1 MLSSEGKPTDTE
13 ALGKKVSPDTEF
25 QWDKESEREQVIQLI
40 ETFLSFEA
48 CLYHQVLP
56 LRFEDKSLILG
67 MVNPDDETALDYVS
81 RILSYVNCTMVIQ
94 PMSADTHR
102 SILSAYLNYK
112 NTSQSVPQQL
122 PLPEAYPKADPEE
135 LPTPLGSQATQSH
148 SYEGLPINA
157 KQESSASRLEAVA
170 IEQKIQ
176 HKIQQKLVESTHQ
189 YRQYIDTSPNS
200 QQHNTSAPIFETHLH
215 KTGKEQNTDITASTQ
230 IPSLRVTEPDE
241 LTPVELL
248 PTLPPKRFLEELLG
262 RVIVGGIG
270 RLYFE
275 RLPYEGKILWSEN
288 GVLQSVLE
296 KLPLSVFQ
304 GALNELKKFANLRVT
319 TLSEP
324 KQVEKEYMYQQQR
337 LLLRLRVMPGMYG
350 EEATLQVLRGA
361 ALKFYQ
367 QQQLSRISRDALGI
381 SQQLSYKLHELQERM
396 LSNRNVNTERL
407 ETLSVLNKL
416 LTNLD
421 NQIKTLIDSEE
432 NNDRG

>member
-1 MLSSEGKPTDTE
+1 MLSSEGKQTDTE
-13 ALGKKVSPDTEF
+13 ALGEKVSPDTEF
-25 QWDKESEREQVIQLI
+25 QWDKKSEREQVIHLI

-48 CLYHQVLP
+48 CLYHQILP

-94 PMSADTHR
+94 QMSADNHR

-112 NTSQSVPQQL
+112 NTSQSAPGQL
-122 PLPEAYPKADPEE
+122 PSPKAYAEE
-135 LPTPLGSQATQSH
+135 LLIPSGSQVTQSD
-148 SYEGLPINA
+148 SYQVSQIDGSQVSSVPI
-157 KQESSASRLEAVA
+157 LEAVA
-170 IEQKIQ
+170 IEQKIE
-176 HKIQQKLVESTHQ
+176 QKPVETTHQ
-189 YRQYIDTSPNS
+189 YRQYIDTSPNPRQNS
-200 QQHNTSAPIFETHLH
+200 TSASVFEAHLH
-215 KTGKEQNTDITASTQ
+215 KTGQEQDTDITASTQ
-230 IPSLRVTEPDE
+230 IPSLRVTEADE

-304 GALNELKKFANLRVT
+304 GALNELKKFANWRVT

-324 KQVEKEYMYQQQR
+324 KQIEKEYIYKQQR

-421 NQIKTLIDSEE
+421 NQIKTLSDSEE
-432 NNDRG
+432 NHDRG

>member
-13 ALGKKVSPDTEF
+13 ALGEKVSPDTEF

-112 NTSQSVPQQL
+112 NTSQSVPRQL
-122 PLPEAYPKADPEE
+122 PLPEVHPEE
-135 LPTPLGSQATQSH
+135 LPIPLGSQATQSH
-148 SYEGLPINA
+148 SYEGSQINA
-157 KQESSASRLEAVA
+157 KQASSVPISEPVA

-200 QQHNTSAPIFETHLH
+200 QQKNTSAPIFETHLH
-215 KTGKEQNTDITASTQ
+215 KTGQEQNTDITASTQ
-230 IPSLRVTEPDE
+230 IPSLKVPEPDE

-324 KQVEKEYMYQQQR
+324 KQVEKEYIYQQQR

-396 LSNRNVNTERL
+396 LSSRNVNTERL

-421 NQIKTLIDSEE
+421 NQIKTLTESEE

>member
-1 MLSSEGKPTDTE
+1 MLSSEGKSTDTE
-13 ALGKKVSPDTEF
+13 ALGEKVSPDTEF

-40 ETFLSFEA
+40 ESFLSFEA
-48 CLYHQVLP
+48 CLYHQILP

-94 PMSADTHR
+94 LMSADTHR

-112 NTSQSVPQQL
+112 NTSQSGTGKL
-122 PLPEAYPKADPEE
+122 PSSKVHPED
-135 LPTPLGSQATQSH
+135 
-148 SYEGLPINA
+148 LPIPLE
-157 KQESSASRLEAVA
+157 KQTSSVPILEPEPIEPKIES
-170 IEQKIQ
+170 KP
-176 HKIQQKLVESTHQ
+176 VEPTHQ
-189 YRQYIDTSPNS
+189 YRQYIDTSANS
-200 QQHNTSAPIFETHLH
+200 WQDNTSVPVFEANLH
-215 KTGKEQNTDITASTQ
+215 KIAQEQNTDITAATQ
-230 IPSLRVTEPDE
+230 IPSLTVPELDE
-241 LTPVELL
+241 LIPVELL
-248 PTLPPKRFLEELLG
+248 TTLPPKRFLEELLG

-324 KQVEKEYMYQQQR
+324 KQVEKEYIYQQQR

-396 LSNRNVNTERL
+396 LSNRNVNSERI

-421 NQIKTLIDSEE
+421 NQIKTLTDSEE
-432 NNDRG
+432 NNDRD

>member
-1 MLSSEGKPTDTE
+1 MLSSEGKPIDTE
-13 ALGKKVSPDTEF
+13 ALGEKVSPDTEF
-25 QWDKESEREQVIQLI
+25 QWDKKSQREQVIQLI

-48 CLYHQVLP
+48 CLYHQILP

-67 MVNPDDETALDYVS
+67 MVNPDDETALDYVT

-94 PMSADTHR
+94 SMSADIHR

-112 NTSQSVPQQL
+112 NTSQSVIQQL
-122 PLPEAYPKADPEE
+122 PLPETHPEE
-135 LPTPLGSQATQSH
+135 LHISLEKQATQSDF
-148 SYEGLPINA
+148 YEVSPIQA
-157 KQESSASRLEAVA
+157 EQVSSVRILKSEV
-170 IEQKIQ
+170 IEQKIE
-176 HKIQQKLVESTHQ
+176 QKPIEPTHQ

-200 QQHNTSAPIFETHLH
+200 RQNTPSAPVFENHLH
-215 KTGKEQNTDITASTQ
+215 KTGQEQNTEITVSTQ
-230 IPSLRVTEPDE
+230 IPSLTVPEPEE
-241 LTPVELL
+241 LIPVELL

-262 RVIVGGIG
+262 RVIIGGIG

-324 KQVEKEYMYQQQR
+324 KQVEKEYIYQQQR

-381 SQQLSYKLHELQERM
+381 SQQLSHKLHELQERM
-396 LSNRNVNTERL
+396 LSNRNTNTERL
-407 ETLSVLNKL
+407 ETLSVLNRL

-421 NQIKTLIDSEE
+421 NQIKNLTDSEE
-432 NNDRG
+432 NNDKG

>member
-1 MLSSEGKPTDTE
+1 MLSSEGKPIDTE
-13 ALGKKVSPDTEF
+13 ALGEKVSPDTEF

-40 ETFLSFEA
+40 ESFLSFEA
-48 CLYHQVLP
+48 CLYHQILP

-67 MVNPDDETALDYVS
+67 MVNPDDETALDYVN
-81 RILSYVNCTMVIQ
+81 RILSYINCTMVIQ
-94 PMSADTHR
+94 SMSADTHR

-112 NTSQSVPQQL
+112 NTSKSVTQKFPS
-122 PLPEAYPKADPEE
+122 PEADSEE
-135 LPTPLGSQATQSH
+135 LRSHLDKQATQSD
-148 SYEGLPINA
+148 SPVLSQMTA
-157 KQESSASRLEAVA
+157 KPSSVPMSQPEV
-170 IEQKIQ
+170 
-176 HKIQQKLVESTHQ
+176 THQ
-189 YRQYIDTSPNS
+189 YRQCIDTSPNLR
-200 QQHNTSAPIFETHLH
+200 QNDAPVPVVEVNQN
-215 KTGKEQNTDITASTQ
+215 KTGQEQNTGIKDYIQ
-230 IPSLRVTEPDE
+230 IPNLTVPELHE

-248 PTLPPKRFLEELLG
+248 TTLPPKRFLEELLG
-262 RVIVGGIG
+262 RVIIGGIG

-304 GALNELKKFANLRVT
+304 GALNELKKFANLRVA

-324 KQVEKEYMYQQQR
+324 KQVEKEYIYQQQR

-396 LSNRNVNTERL
+396 LSNRNVNSDRI
-407 ETLSVLNKL
+407 ETLSVLNRL

-421 NQIKTLIDSEE
+421 NQIKNLTDSEE